1 LSWFIAAQ
9 GHEIDPN
16 YNDYL
21 TSKWLGLI
29 RPLVAGFD
37 RPLTA
42 FVGTIRTN
50 DGTFTVVTL
59 DSFGCTN
66 GVFFP
71 RDGSWIREVNSRPKE
86 FPLR

>member
-9 GHEIDPN
+9 GQETDP
-16 YNDYL
+16 YRNDYL

-42 FVGTIRTN
+42 RKSAILKKVSTSPT
-50 DGTFTVVTL
+50 TAT
-59 DSFGCTN
+59 
-66 GVFFP
+66 
-71 RDGSWIREVNSRPKE
+71 PKWWAGAVAS
-86 FPLR
+86 PLR

>member
-9 GHEIDPN
+9 GHERDPDR
-16 YNDYL
+16 NDYL

-42 FVGTIRTN
+42 APHRRN
-50 DGTFTVVTL
+50 
-59 DSFGCTN
+59 
-66 GVFFP
+66 
-71 RDGSWIREVNSRPKE
+71 
-86 FPLR
+86 PLGGG

>member
-9 GHEIDPN
+9 GHETDPDC
-16 YNDYL
+16 NDYL

-42 FVGTIRTN
+42 
-50 DGTFTVVTL
+50 
-59 DSFGCTN
+59 
-66 GVFFP
+66 
-71 RDGSWIREVNSRPKE
+71 K
-86 FPLR
+86 

>member
-9 GHEIDPN
+9 GQETDP
-16 YNDYL
+16 YRNDYL

-42 FVGTIRTN
+42 
-50 DGTFTVVTL
+50 
-59 DSFGCTN
+59 
-66 GVFFP
+66 
-71 RDGSWIREVNSRPKE
+71 SWPE
-86 FPLR
+86 